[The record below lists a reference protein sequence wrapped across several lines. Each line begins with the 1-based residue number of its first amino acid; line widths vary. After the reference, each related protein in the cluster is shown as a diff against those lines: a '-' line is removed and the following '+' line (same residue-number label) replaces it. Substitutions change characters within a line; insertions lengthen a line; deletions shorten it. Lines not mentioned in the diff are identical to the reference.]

1 MHGLY
6 TPCLSNGNHGHG
18 HRQGCYSQEGDIV
31 VLCAYL
37 GQLAHVRDAL
47 ASEVAVVI
55 DDRDQMALADQ
66 EAENEDISEPGTGVE
81 HVRVAKR
88 VRLFYYESVLMSKS
102 HLTLRRFDSAPSTII
117 KEKKQG
123 SVSPSQLSFSV

>member
-1 MHGLY
+1 
-6 TPCLSNGNHGHG
+6 
-18 HRQGCYSQEGDIV
+18 
-31 VLCAYL
+31 
-37 GQLAHVRDAL
+37 
-47 ASEVAVVI
+47 
-55 DDRDQMALADQ
+55 MALADQ

-88 VRLFYYESVLMSKS
+88 VWLFYYESVLMSKS